1 MNVKVITDANKQGL
15 GAVLMEQ
22 AAEATQRFY
31 TYVWGRKVP
40 METDHE
46 PFLGILRKPSA
57 DCTPWLQQRRLKLL
71 KFDFEMFHISGN
83 SNEIADTLSRSGVT
97 DATSEL
103 IQTSAMDRQALTV
116 IDHNPF
122 TSTRLH
128 ELQIATR
135 KEEELNHVLRYI
147 DNGGTHDIQH
157 CNQHTRI
164 LPHTSC
170 TCQSGQPHL
179 SRKCTVYTTNR
190 EKARVKLY
198 AR

>member
-1 MNVKVITDANKQGL
+1 
-15 GAVLMEQ
+15 
-22 AAEATQRFY
+22 
-31 TYVWGRKVP
+31 
-40 METDHE
+40 METDHDS
-46 PFLGILRKPSA
+46 FSGILRKPLT

-71 KFDFEMFHISGN
+71 KFDFEMFHISGS

-128 ELQIATR
+128 ELHIATR

-157 CNQHTRI
+157 CNQHTRAYY
-164 LPHTSC
+164 HTRHEPNY
-170 TCQSGQPHL
+170 QP
-179 SRKCTVYTTNR
+179 
-190 EKARVKLY
+190 
-198 AR
+198 